1 MSIFKSL
8 ADQVLRF
15 MGELIPTASQ
25 PSKSVSDWSLGLARF
40 EVKGIFS
47 A

>member
-1 MSIFKSL
+1 MSIFRSL
-8 ADQVLRF
+8 ADQVLRL
-15 MGELIPTASQ
+15 MGELISTASQ
-25 PSKSVSDWSLGLARF
+25 PPKSVSDWSLGLAMI